1 VTSNEATEDM
11 NKRNGIRKL
20 DKREKKLTSPEV
32 TMTLERSREEMQQ
45 VVLSS
50 WPLSRRGFS
59 LSFGTAFSA
68 MDAISAS
75 LNCRL

>member
-1 VTSNEATEDM
+1 VISNEVK
-11 NKRNGIRKL
+11 NIGIRGVVWGNWR
-20 DKREKKLTSPEV
+20 REKELTSPEV
-32 TMTLERSREEMQQ
+32 TTRLERSREEMQQ

-50 WPLSRRGFS
+50 WPLSRRGLS

-75 LNCRL
+75 LN